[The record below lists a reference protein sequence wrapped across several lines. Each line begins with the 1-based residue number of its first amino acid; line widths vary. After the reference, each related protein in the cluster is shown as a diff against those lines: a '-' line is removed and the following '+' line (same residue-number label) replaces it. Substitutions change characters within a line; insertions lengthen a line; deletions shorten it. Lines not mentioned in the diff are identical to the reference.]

1 MTLIKISKRETK
13 WVNGMRPPHV
23 HGLAHHYCTARQCSL
38 LRRKFMECSIIS
50 PAQSLLMKDLVI
62 GQRQKK
68 NKKKKK
74 NSLLS
79 IGHYMTTMVS
89 IGQHFVTTR
98 VVHLPKKDRTILLT
112 EADLTIESNIA
123 VRAVHSCNSWFNPC
137 FSLPSNFE
145 LRLWLNFLHFVF
157 RWLMQCSR

>member
-1 MTLIKISKRETK
+1 MSKWYETTTCP
-13 WVNGMRPPHV
+13 WSSS
-23 HGLAHHYCTARQCSL
+23 SL
-38 LRRKFMECSIIS
+38 LYGPSMFAVKAKIYGVFYNQSSSIAS
-50 PAQSLLMKDLVI
+50 DERSSYWSAP
-62 GQRQKK
+62 KK
-68 NKKKKK
+68 KQKKKK

-157 RWLMQCSR
+157 R